1 MSLSFPSPFPSH
13 LIDGMM
19 LTGDREGSVKGQ
31 KALVEKDEENGDGEE
46 EVKSAAG

>member
-1 MSLSFPSPFPSH
+1 
-13 LIDGMM
+13 MM

-46 EVKSAAG
+46 EVKSAAGRLIGFGCFVERML